1 MSIRKRLFNRG
12 DVSEDDKPQV
22 SESQIKGNV
31 FLKAVVREVISN
43 PIDYFSRNVIDD
55 EGNEVSGV
63 TVEDVETTAAR
74 GNQDISKKFAN
85 SEAVSFVVQNS
96 ISATLVKDFKNTGSN
111 PSAYLCMPF
120 FPQHLSLPVK
130 PGEYVWVYRAAD
142 GVYYWLCRISTVR
155 QVDDVNFTHLPR
167 SGVVEKNHKKTQ
179 DQSLFYNF
187 SPVHGFAG
195 APGKLFD
202 NIAKN
207 SIAYR
212 EEFTGEVVPRM
223 VKDCSDLLIQGSNN
237 AHILLGKEKFEDA
250 STTVAPEE
258 MTPHESS
265 DVNENRKPL
274 SPAIDICVLRKAREL
289 FDLKNNIASDKSSV
303 IAETFEGEA
312 HSGEGSGLSAAAGR
326 GTSARAGLRYFE
338 LEKARESLEATVAE
352 EIFTQE
358 FIDSDIYNCIAR
370 IYMTNASTIDDLLFI
385 PDIEGENSSSPQDV
399 LGLGNYGAMVA
410 LGANTRIVGTETV
423 KIQNIVGSSGIQFT
437 PTGDVIIHG
446 NREGGAKIVLEAEGD
461 IRIVPGSEGVVKIGA
476 DANDEEFM
484 FVPVGANLDPS
495 IPNEDAGF
503 AGNTEQIMTTAGGL
517 LPTTDPTAPPG
528 SPVYATKVRL
538 Y

>member
-1 MSIRKRLFNRG
+1 MSIRKKLFNRN
-12 DVSEDDKPQV
+12 DVSEDSAPQV
-22 SESQIKGNV
+22 NESQIKGNV

-43 PIDYFSRNVIDD
+43 PIDYFSRNATDND
-55 EGNEVSGV
+55 GNEVSGV
-63 TVEDVETTAAR
+63 TVEDVETTTVR
-74 GNQDISKKFAN
+74 GNSNISKKFAN

-96 ISATLVKDFKNTGSN
+96 ISATLVKDFKNTGSI

-142 GVYYWLCRISTVR
+142 GMYYWLCRISTVR

-167 SGVVEKNHKKTQ
+167 SGVVEKNHKKTK

-187 SPVHGFAG
+187 APVPGVAA

-223 VKDCSDLLIQGSNN
+223 AKDCSDLLIQGSNN

-250 STTVAPEE
+250 STTIAPEE
-258 MTPHESS
+258 MTPHENS

-312 HSGEGSGLSAAAGR
+312 HSGEGSGLSAVAGR
-326 GTSARAGLRYFE
+326 GTKERAGLRYFE
-338 LEKARESLEATVAE
+338 LEKARESLDPNVTE

-370 IYMTNASTIDDLLFI
+370 IYMTNAKTIDDLLFI
-385 PDIEGENSSSPQDV
+385 PSLEGENSSAPQDV

-410 LGANTRIVGTETV
+410 LGANTRLIGTETV

-437 PTGDVIIHG
+437 PQGDVIIHA
-446 NREGGAKIVLEAEGD
+446 NRDGGAKIVLEAAGD
-461 IRIVPGSEGVVKIGA
+461 IRIIPGDLGIVKIGGEDA
-476 DANDEEFM
+476 DT
-484 FVPVGANLDPS
+484 VPVGGSSGTFSTMPGQLTYAP
-495 IPNEDAGF
+495 IA
-503 AGNTEQIMTTAGGL
+503 TTAGGEL
-517 LPTTDPTAPPG
+517 IDPSDIANAEPLPGVANY
-528 SPVYATKVRL
+528 SKKCL
-538 Y
+538 IK